1 MTMANHMKISEV
13 LAWLEEQKKLYGDIE
28 VGVQQPSPSDGGET
42 AMLTPDMLGVT
53 DESPDYRATTV
64 EMFVTIG
71 YQR

>member
-1 MTMANHMKISEV
+1 MKISEV
-13 LAWLEEQKKLYGDIE
+13 QAWLEEQKTLYGDIE

-53 DESPDYRATTV
+53 DENPDYRATTS

>member
-1 MTMANHMKISEV
+1 MEIKANQFVTGS
-13 LAWLEEQKKLYGDIE
+13 
-28 VGVQQPSPSDGGET
+28 SET

-53 DESPDYRATTV
+53 DENPDYRATTS

>member
-1 MTMANHMKISEV
+1 MRISEV
-13 LAWLEEQKKLYGDIE
+13 EAWLAEQKKLYGDIE

-53 DESPDYRATTV
+53 DENPEYRDTTSQ
-64 EMFVTIG
+64 MFVTIG